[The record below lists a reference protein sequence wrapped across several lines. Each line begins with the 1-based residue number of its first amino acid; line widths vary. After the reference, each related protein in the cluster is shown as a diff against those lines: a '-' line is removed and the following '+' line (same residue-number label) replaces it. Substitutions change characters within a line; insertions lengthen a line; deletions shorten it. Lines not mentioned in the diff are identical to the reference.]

1 VEAAAAQSGPAPRS
15 AWSRALTWTLA
26 ASTLGLAIAL
36 VLLLAPWRAS
46 RGVEQ
51 PLVRLDVDLGAD
63 VSLPVPGAEG
73 ASVIITPDGT
83 RIVYVS
89 ASSGPARLVTRR
101 LDQPRATDLK
111 GTEGASGPFFSPDG
125 QWVGFFA
132 RGKLNKVAVEGGRVV
147 PLSDIP
153 GVLGA
158 SWGDDGNVVA
168 ATGAGVLVRIPSG
181 GGAATPLTEPRNG
194 ERHLL
199 PQVLPGG
206 EAVLFLAVA
215 QGAGIDKQSVEQSIE
230 VITVRDRRRK
240 TLLRPATSP
249 RYLASG
255 HLVYTKG
262 ATLFALPFD
271 LDRLETRGTAIPVLE
286 DVAVQPV
293 SGLAQFD
300 VARSG
305 TMVYR
310 KDPGST
316 VGMTRVQWH
325 DASGKKDTVM
335 AKPAVFSAP
344 RLSPDGKRL
353 ALLVLE
359 GMNQGISIYDE
370 QRENVTRLT
379 SSAEVYRGPVWSPDG
394 RHIVFSTPN
403 GIFSIRAD
411 GAGPR
416 QSLTPPGI
424 KTPASF
430 TPGGKWLAYAEINRA
445 NGGAGGIWTVSIED
459 DGNQLRAGKPEPF
472 LQTQSTEDNPMFSPD
487 GRWLAYQS
495 DESGTNEVNVRAFPA
510 PVSGQGSKW
519 QISNSGGTRPIWSRN
534 GRELLYRA
542 GDQIMAVNYTVK
554 GDAFV
559 ADKPRLWSKLEGAID
574 FDLAPDGKRLVVLT
588 PVETPGAPD
597 ADHNVVFLQNFLD
610 ELRRLV
616 PVGQ

>member
-1 VEAAAAQSGPAPRS
+1 M
-15 AWSRALTWTLA
+15 LF
-26 ASTLGLAIAL
+26 
-36 VLLLAPWRAS
+36 
-46 RGVEQ
+46 
-51 PLVRLDVDLGAD
+51 LDVARGAD
-63 VSLPVPGAEG
+63 
-73 ASVIITPDGT
+73 
-83 RIVYVS
+83 
-89 ASSGPARLVTRR
+89 
-101 LDQPRATDLK
+101 
-111 GTEGASGPFFSPDG
+111 
-125 QWVGFFA
+125 
-132 RGKLNKVAVEGGRVV
+132 
-147 PLSDIP
+147 
-153 GVLGA
+153 
-158 SWGDDGNVVA
+158 
-168 ATGAGVLVRIPSG
+168 
-181 GGAATPLTEPRNG
+181 
-194 ERHLL
+194 
-199 PQVLPGG
+199 
-206 EAVLFLAVA
+206 
-215 QGAGIDKQSVEQSIE
+215 IDKQSIQQNIE

-240 TLLRPATSP
+240 TLLRSATSP
-249 RYLASG
+249 RYLPSG

-262 ATLFALPFD
+262 ATLYAVPFD
-271 LDRLETRGTAIPVLE
+271 LDRLETRGTAVPVLE

-300 VARSG
+300 VSRSG

-310 KDPGST
+310 KDSGSA
-316 VGMTRVQWH
+316 VGMTRVQWL
-325 DASGKKDTVM
+325 DASGKKDAAM

-403 GIFSIRAD
+403 GTFSIRAD

-416 QSLTPPGI
+416 QSLTG
-424 KTPASF
+424 KFSSPASIASIA
-430 TPGGKWLAYAEINRA
+430 PGGKRLAYAEVNRT

-472 LQTQSTEDNPMFSPD
+472 LETQSTEDNPMFSPD

-519 QISNSGGTRPIWSRN
+519 PISNSGGTRPMWSPN

-559 ADKPRLWSKLEGAID
+559 ADKPRLWSKLGGAID

-588 PVETPGAPD
+588 PVETPGAPH
-597 ADHNVVFLQNFLD
+597 ADHNVVFLQNFFD